1 MKINMQKHDEVQSSM
16 LIKDIERMIKSNHK
30 TKQVQE
36 RSVKIKSH
44 VKKIHY
50 KEKEIKRL
58 GEIEQLL
65 VNRLQSTL
73 KQE

>member
-16 LIKDIERMIKSNHK
+16 LIKDIERMIKTNHK

-36 RSVKIKSH
+36 RQVKIKSH

-50 KEKEIKRL
+50 KDREIKRL

-65 VNRLQSTL
+65 VNRLQNTL